1 MTAAL
6 VVTTG
11 LGAAGSGW
19 QTASDVRA
27 PIHIQT
33 VAVDR
38 QGHPVMD
45 LRPDEFE
52 VWINIFQVPIQT
64 VTVVTPNSERGRAIV
79 LLLDDLTTE
88 PIQAMRV
95 KDVARRFVARMGAG
109 DQMAVVPLNGAAT
122 KSTDDRT
129 RLLKA
134 IDAYSGLAIGMM
146 PFDAVGQ
153 HVLNTFTSLS
163 QQFSEVSGTK
173 AFVGIGAGWLFDTPV
188 APASI
193 GRDLRKEWVATMRA
207 MAAASATLYVIDPG
221 GVGTAPFATGGAS
234 GFARE
239 TGGHAFM
246 NSNDY
251 DAAVDR
257 IFKETS
263 NYYVL
268 DVADPPVG
276 RKAELRELDVRV
288 KRPGVTVRAR
298 KWIPGVR

>member
-1 MTAAL
+1 
-6 VVTTG
+6 
-11 LGAAGSGW
+11 
-19 QTASDVRA
+19 
-27 PIHIQT
+27 
-33 VAVDR
+33 
-38 QGHPVMD
+38 
-45 LRPDEFE
+45 
-52 VWINIFQVPIQT
+52 
-64 VTVVTPNSERGRAIV
+64 
-79 LLLDDLTTE
+79 
-88 PIQAMRV
+88 
-95 KDVARRFVARMGAG
+95 
-109 DQMAVVPLNGAAT
+109 
-122 KSTDDRT
+122 
-129 RLLKA
+129 
-134 IDAYSGLAIGMM
+134 
-146 PFDAVGQ
+146 
-153 HVLNTFTSLS
+153 
-163 QQFSEVSGTK
+163 
-173 AFVGIGAGWLFDTPV
+173 
-188 APASI
+188 
-193 GRDLRKEWVATMRA
+193 MRA
-207 MAAASATLYVIDPG
+207 MAAASATLYVVDPG